1 MNTLHTSHIFIFI
14 FDHMQI
20 CSNCMLIARGQNK
33 SLRPKCEL
41 WPGSRE
47 KKRYSL
53 LWKLCRFH
61 ILVFIKNYL
70 SNQCNA
76 VYRTN

>member
-33 SLRPKCEL
+33 SMRPNVNYGQDRERKKGTVYC
-41 WPGSRE
+41 GSCAGFTFWF
-47 KKRYSL
+47 SL
-53 LWKLCRFH
+53 K
-61 ILVFIKNYL
+61 
-70 SNQCNA
+70 
-76 VYRTN
+76 TT

>member
-1 MNTLHTSHIFIFI
+1 
-14 FDHMQI
+14 MQI

-33 SLRPKCEL
+33 SLRPNVNY
-41 WPGSRE
+41 GQDRE
-47 KKRYSL
+47 QKNGYSL

-76 VYRTN
+76 VCIGPIKPATRDRQTEPTD